1 MTAPV
6 ATAAEQGMLDCL
18 QHTYHRGGMSGL
30 FRGAGARVLHY
41 VPATS
46 KLSVNQT
53 NGISDHNGK
62 ATNGAQPPNE
72 MIKSA
77 IRTRKSKKED

>member
-6 ATAAEQGMLDCL
+6 ATAAEHGMLDCL

-41 VPATS
+41 GPATS
-46 KLSVNQT
+46 KSCEV
-53 NGISDHNGK
+53 
-62 ATNGAQPPNE
+62 P
-72 MIKSA
+72 
-77 IRTRKSKKED
+77 